1 MIKRKRLRGVHVEPI
16 VSLPMNPNLD
26 QRESMRHR
34 TINTLVCVTSRKLL
48 ACSRW
53 LLCDTVALRGLDPL
67 ITKTGENPIQERGM

>member
-48 ACSRW
+48 PMA
-53 LLCDTVALRGLDPL
+53 
-67 ITKTGENPIQERGM
+67 IM

>member
-53 LLCDTVALRGLDPL
+53 LLCDIVALRSLHPL
-67 ITKTGENPIQERGM
+67 ITNTEENPI